1 MLNIILI
8 FIIFY
13 FILSKK
19 KINEEYDGKISNASI
34 NECGDKCSKIYGC
47 AGFGYDKNNMDCYL
61 SKSKII
67 SKPINSLYSDEYK
80 SEYGRCNKLN
90 SINLND
96 KENNRNYVSNATYQ
110 CSENEEG
117 KEKTK
122 LIINGTLQDIS
133 DGVDISLDKY
143 KLIDINWPN
152 EKKEINLEI
161 LKDSFD
167 GKSKFLVSPKEHL
180 GQYLYNHQCVTNI
193 DHYDCLKSCEL
204 DDECRGVEFNRLLI
218 KQSENGH
225 KLYEN
230 VCCPKK
236 NIKKIIDRR
245 PMYDR
250 GKYYIKLSAKQSEE
264 LKDFDN
270 ISIINSEN

>member
-1 MLNIILI
+1 MNIFNILLI
-8 FIIFY
+8 IIIFY
-13 FILSKK
+13 FIYQKKNSK
-19 KINEEYDGKISNASI
+19 EQYDGKISNASI
-34 NECGDKCSKIYGC
+34 NKCGDKCSKIYGC
-47 AGFGYDKNNMDCYL
+47 SGFGFDKNNMDCYL

-67 SKPINSLYSDEYK
+67 SKPLNSIYSDEYK
-80 SEYGRCNKLN
+80 AENGRCNK
-90 SINLND
+90 INTINYND
-96 KENNRNYVSNATYQ
+96 KESERNYVNNATYQ
-110 CSENEEG
+110 CSDGEGEKEN
-117 KEKTK
+117 TK

-133 DGVDISLDKY
+133 DGVDISLNKY
-143 KLIDINWPN
+143 KLIDIEWPK
-152 EKKEINLEI
+152 EKKEINLEL

-180 GQYLYNHQCVTNI
+180 GQYVYNHQCVTNI

-204 DDECRGVEFNRLLI
+204 EDECKGVEFNRLLI

-250 GKYYIKLSAKQSEE
+250 GKYYIKLTQKQSEQ

-270 ISIINSEN
+270 LTLISD